1 MCCDIV
7 KTEIMS
13 YKTMPTKDVDV
24 LFKEYTAKNEK
35 RTLKNLKG
43 KIRFRDDYDYKLM
56 REAR

>member
-1 MCCDIV
+1 
-7 KTEIMS
+7 MS
-13 YKTMPTKDVDV
+13 YKTMPTKNVDV

-35 RTLKNLKG
+35 RTLKDLKG